1 MKTIVS
7 VSVGSS
13 ARDHEVQLSLM
24 GEHFVIRR
32 QGTDGDFAKAM
43 DMLHQLDGQ
52 VDAIGLGGL
61 DIYLRCGRDKYA
73 LRDGKIMMDSVKTTP
88 VVDGSGL
95 KDTLERATVQ
105 KLEKDG
111 RIAIKGRKVLLVSAM
126 DRFGLAEAIIQAG
139 ANVVFGDM
147 IFAMGIDKPLHSL
160 NELSHYAKL
169 LLPDLSQLPI
179 SLLYP
184 TGKKQNRITPSEL
197 TEPYYREAEII
208 AGDFHF
214 IRQHMPSR
222 LDGKVILTNT
232 VTSADIEELRRRGVA
247 WLATTTPELQGRSFG
262 TNVMEALFISILGK
276 KWDEVVPDDYLQL
289 IQKLNFQ
296 PRIEKLQ

>member
-7 VSVGSS
+7 VSIGSS
-13 ARDHEVQLSLM
+13 ARDHEVEIDLM
-24 GEHFVIRR
+24 GEHFLIRR
-32 QGTDGDFAKAM
+32 QGTDGDIAKAM
-43 DMLHQLDGQ
+43 DILHKLDGQ

-73 LRDGKIMMDSVKTTP
+73 LRDGKNMMDSVKKTP

-95 KDTLERATVQ
+95 KDTLERVTIES
-105 KLEKDG
+105 LEADG
-111 RIAIKGRKVLLVSAM
+111 RITVKGRKVLIVSAM
-126 DRFGLAEAIIQAG
+126 DRFGLAEAVIRAG
-139 ANVVFGDM
+139 ANVVFGDL
-147 IFAMGIDKPLHSL
+147 IFALGIDKPLHSL
-160 NELSHYAKL
+160 KQLSHYAKL
-169 LLPDLSQLPI
+169 LLPDLSRLPI

-184 TGKKQNRITPSEL
+184 TGKKQNRIVPSEL
-197 TEPYYREAEII
+197 TNPYYQEAEII

-214 IRQHMPSR
+214 IRRRLPPR
-222 LDGKVILTNT
+222 LDGKTIITNT
-232 VTSADIEELRRRGVA
+232 VTAADIEELKQRGVS

-276 KWDEVVPDDYLQL
+276 KWDEVIPADYLQL
-289 IQKLNFQ
+289 IRQLEFK